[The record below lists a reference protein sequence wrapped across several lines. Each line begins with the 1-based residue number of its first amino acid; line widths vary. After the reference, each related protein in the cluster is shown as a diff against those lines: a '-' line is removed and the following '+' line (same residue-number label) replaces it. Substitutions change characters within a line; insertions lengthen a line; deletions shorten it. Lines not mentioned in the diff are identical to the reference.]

1 MRRPFNPRNHRTW
14 PACLSCARVAKIL
27 GFRPATVRDM
37 ARRGLLPVVPHT
49 GSDRIIISA
58 WGLKRRLEDGWE
70 AAAPVLRVVER
81 SKTG

>member
-49 GSDRIIISA
+49 GSDTDHHQRVGA
-58 WGLKRRLEDGWE
+58 E
-70 AAAPVLRVVER
+70 AAAGGRVGGGGARAAGGGAE
-81 SKTG
+81 